1 MNTLHLRRLE
11 RLGFWVWI
19 VIVFGVL
26 LALLVLA
33 TAATVRHAMLKGAS
47 LSPGQSDLVMAI
59 ADYPGR
65 AKAAVM
71 EIAGAA
77 SGKTYALAFDR
88 TDVETPA
95 WQRKFPA
102 PADPG
107 YVLLSGV
114 DPQGRQSS
122 VRLIRIADGREM
134 AHWTPDWAD
143 ILARSTKSPF
153 APGITRQTV
162 RAFHPLLLAD
172 GDIIFNTSGAMV
184 RQGLCGGKPVWVLD
198 EVLHHSNQ
206 RDTDGNIWTP
216 SVGGGGFDDNPFL
229 AARVRDDAIAR
240 ISPDG
245 RLLERRSFARI
256 MRDNGL
262 EALLLGTQGMQLNI
276 DPIHINEIAIAPN
289 SGKFWQQG
297 DLLISA
303 RHLSTLF
310 LYRPSTGRIVW
321 HQTGPWMN
329 QHAAAFVDDHSISV
343 LNNNIIAAAP
353 LDQPF
358 VRAGDTNQ
366 FMVFDFRTGAVT
378 RPFKLLIEAARPVTM
393 TEGRARLLP
402 DGGLFFEESN
412 SGRLLRFTRDGL
424 MWSFVNDVADDR
436 IGGLSWSRYITAENA
451 EPTLHAI
458 AARNCAAGG

>member
-1 MNTLHLRRLE
+1 MNTLRLRRLE
-11 RLGFWVWI
+11 RLGFWVWLLIMVTI
-19 VIVFGVL
+19 VLGV
-26 LALLVLA
+26 VVVT
-33 TAATVRHAMLKGAS
+33 TAATVRHAMLKGAR
-47 LSPGQSDLVMAI
+47 LSPAQSDLVMAI
-59 ADYPGR
+59 ADYPSR

-71 EIAGAA
+71 EVAGAA
-77 SGKTYALAFDR
+77 SGKTYALVLDR
-88 TDVETPA
+88 KAVETPA
-95 WQRKFPA
+95 WQRIFPS
-102 PADPG
+102 PAFPG
-107 YVLLSGV
+107 YLLLSGV
-114 DPQGRQSS
+114 EPQGRQSS
-122 VRLIRIADGREM
+122 VRLIRIADGQEM
-134 AHWTPDWAD
+134 AHWMPDWGNILSRSAD
-143 ILARSTKSPF
+143 SPF
-153 APGITRQTV
+153 APGVTRQTV
-162 RAFHPLLLAD
+162 RAIHPLLLPD
-172 GDIIFNTSGAMV
+172 GDIIFNTNAAMV
-184 RQGLCGGKPVWVLD
+184 RQGLCSAKPVWVLG

-206 RDTDGNIWTP
+206 RDTQGDIWTP
-216 SVGGGGFDDNPFL
+216 SVGGGGFDDNAFL

-245 RLLERRSFARI
+245 RLLERHSFARI

-262 EALLLGTQGMQLNI
+262 QALLLGTQGMQLNT

-297 DLLISA
+297 DLLVSA